1 MFKNKTVFLLLV
13 FNIIF
18 LNSCSSFKKGM
29 GIEKDIPNEF
39 LIEKKDSL
47 VLPPDYKIL
56 PPDTKNTQLEK
67 KKSDSSLQS
76 IFDQNIK
83 AQDIKSDDVN
93 KKSSELE
100 KEILNQIK

>member
-1 MFKNKTVFLLLV
+1 MFKNKTVLLFLILNL
-13 FNIIF
+13 IF
-18 LNSCSSFKKGM
+18 LSSCSSLKKGL
-29 GIEKDIPNEF
+29 GVEKDVPNEF

-56 PPDTKNTQLEK
+56 PPDTKNTQLES

-76 IFDQNIK
+76 IFDQNTK
-83 AQDIKSDDVN
+83 AEDKKSDDLN

>member
-1 MFKNKTVFLLLV
+1 
-13 FNIIF
+13 
-18 LNSCSSFKKGM
+18 M
-29 GIEKDIPNEF
+29 GIQKEIPNEF

-56 PPDTKNTQLEK
+56 PPDTKNTQLEN

-76 IFDQNIK
+76 IFDQNTK
-83 AQDIKSDDVN
+83 AREIKSDDLN